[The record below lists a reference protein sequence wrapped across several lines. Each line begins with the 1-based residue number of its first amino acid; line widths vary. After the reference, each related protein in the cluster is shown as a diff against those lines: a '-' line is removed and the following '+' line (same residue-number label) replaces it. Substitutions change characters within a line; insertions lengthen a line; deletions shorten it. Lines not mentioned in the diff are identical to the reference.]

1 MKNRVLSGLIM
12 AALLLAVM
20 IIGIKVHVVFIVAI
34 CVVALMAFKELIDV
48 KKDIKV
54 PIPVLLIGVI
64 SMLILI
70 VTGTSNASF
79 IIGIDVQTLGLIL
92 LLILMPCVLLHKN
105 KYDSGSGFYL
115 FGVVVF
121 LGIVFNQ
128 VIVLY
133 LQSIYLLLYPLIVGC
148 VTDIFALLGGM
159 LIGRHKFTKI
169 SPNKTIE
176 GCVVGALFSVVI
188 STTFYVTF
196 IGNAN
201 ILLVILLSLCLSVV
215 GQVGDLFFSL
225 VKREN
230 DVKDFSNLIP
240 GHGGIIDR
248 IDGLTFI
255 ILAFVFI
262 IEHI

>member
-1 MKNRVLSGLIM
+1 MKNRIVSAIIM
-12 AALLLAVM
+12 IAALAAVM
-20 IIGIKVHVVFIVAI
+20 LIGVKVHAVFIVAI
-34 CVVALMAFKELIDV
+34 CLVALMGFKELIDV
-48 KKDIKV
+48 KKDLKIPV
-54 PIPVLLIGVI
+54 PVLLIGAV

-70 VTGTSNASF
+70 VSGTSNASF
-79 IIGIDVQTLGLIL
+79 IIGLDIQTLGLIF
-92 LLILMPCVLLHKN
+92 LLILMPCVLLHKQ

-133 LQSIYLLLYPLIVGC
+133 LQSIYLLLYPLVVGC
-148 VTDIFALLGGM
+148 VTDMFALLGGM

-176 GCVVGALFSVVI
+176 GCVVGALFSVAI

-201 ILLVILLSLCLSVV
+201 ILLVVLLTLCLSIV